1 MNFKNKEIKELE
13 SKLLYLLDV
22 SQELKDKV
30 CDLCSS
36 GNNREVD
43 NNSLSNNS
51 EQIYDL

>member
-30 CDLCSS
+30 CDLCAS